1 MTDARELLAR
11 LNAKTV
17 RFDTGSGGGP
27 GRLQNIDIA
36 HALGLVPAGLGREV
50 LECCYLDT
58 EVRASSKLRLHVL
71 GAVRIE
77 WKRQRDCLATAQLDL
92 DFNQAMAEFARAV
105 PAELRAA
112 IEDAQIAYDLAKAK
126 CWPRDGAAMLGVIT
140 LAALQEVAGSS
151 ACDACHG
158 FPMVPCTRCGGTGY
172 VTWSERTRANAIG
185 RSKSAYRDIWSGM
198 YGWVVALLRSA
209 EQEAVASMN
218 RALSSREV
226 A

>member
-17 RFDTGSGGGP
+17 RFDVGAGGGP
-27 GRLQNIDIA
+27 GGLQNIDIA

-71 GAVRIE
+71 GAVRVE
-77 WKRQRDCLATAQLDL
+77 WKRQRDCLANAQLDL
-92 DFNQAMAEFARAV
+92 DFNQAMAEFARTV

-112 IEDAQIAYDLAKAK
+112 IADAQTAYDAAKAK
-126 CWPRDGAAMLGVIT
+126 CWPRDGAAMLGAIT

-185 RSKSAYRDIWSGM
+185 RSKSVYRNIWAGM
-198 YGWVVALLRSA
+198 YGWVVALLRNA
-209 EQEAVASMN
+209 ERDAVEHMN
-218 RALSSREV
+218 RALSTREV